1 MDDLAEATAPP
12 QERGRC
18 TAWLLLGG
26 GLLLVVQGPG
36 GEVGVPAMPFEL
48 ERPEELP
55 DEGPDVVG
63 VVTRRDNNS
72 LFLGTGT
79 FVKVEVGPDGATDV
93 DYDGPEIEVV
103 VTRDAEIYA
112 ERIEIQEDAV
122 KQTLGPSSLEDIG
135 QGSSVQVWG
144 EKRGD
149 RTVARVLVYQLWVE
163 QPVQP

>member
-1 MDDLAEATAPP
+1 MVDLAEATAPP
-12 QERGRC
+12 QERGRR
-18 TAWLLLGG
+18 TVWLLLGG
-26 GLLLVVQGPG
+26 SLLLVVQGPG

-55 DEGPDVVG
+55 DEKPDVVG
-63 VVTRRDNNS
+63 VCVRRDGNS

-79 FVKVEVGPDGATDV
+79 FVKVEMGPDGATDV
-93 DYDGPEIEVV
+93 DYDGPEVEVV
-103 VTRDAEIYA
+103 VTRDAEIYQ
-112 ERIEIQEDAV
+112 ECIEVQEDTV
-122 KQTLGPSSLEDIG
+122 KQTLGPGSLEDIG

-149 RTVARVLVYQLWVE
+149 RIVVHIVVYQLWVE